1 MVDTESR
8 DKIRNEIEPKLDEI
22 KTELKNIFAPE
33 NIEEVVR
40 ISRELSSLS
49 SDDLLRPFTI

>member
-1 MVDTESR
+1 MVDRESR
-8 DKIRNEIEPKLDEI
+8 DKIRNEIEPNLDEI
-22 KTELKNIFAPE
+22 KTELKNIFDPE

>member
-1 MVDTESR
+1 MVDKESR

-22 KTELKNIFAPE
+22 KTDLENIFYPE

-40 ISRELSSLS
+40 ISRDLSCPS

>member
-1 MVDTESR
+1 MVDRERR

-22 KTELKNIFAPE
+22 KSELKNIFDPE
-33 NIEEVVR
+33 NIEEVAR

>member
-1 MVDTESR
+1 MVDRESR

-22 KTELKNIFAPE
+22 KTELKNIFNPE

-40 ISRELSSLS
+40 TSRDLSSLS
-49 SDDLLRPFTI
+49 TDDLLRPFTI

>member
-1 MVDTESR
+1 MVNRESR
-8 DKIRNEIEPKLDEI
+8 DKIRNEIEPNLDEI
-22 KTELKNIFAPE
+22 KTELKNIFDPE